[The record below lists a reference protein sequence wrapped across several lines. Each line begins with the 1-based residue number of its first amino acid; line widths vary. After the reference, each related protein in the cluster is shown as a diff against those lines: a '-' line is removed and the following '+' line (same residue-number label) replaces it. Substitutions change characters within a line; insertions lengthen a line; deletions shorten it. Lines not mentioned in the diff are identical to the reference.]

1 MLRWKQALTK
11 LWDIPFGIL
20 NPRLS
25 LLPLLGKV
33 KQLYRKQERENRKME
48 TKNQIWFV
56 SNLETHRRNTKLV
69 EVEK

>member
-1 MLRWKQALTK
+1 METGPDQTLGHS
-11 LWDIPFGIL
+11 LWYSQSAPE
-20 NPRLS
+20 PAS
-25 LLPLLGKV
+25 STGKS
-33 KQLYRKQERENRKME
+33 QTLYRNRNEKIEKMK

>member
-1 MLRWKQALTK
+1 METGPDQTLGHS
-11 LWDIPFGIL
+11 LWYSQTTPEPASTTGKSQTL
-20 NPRLS
+20 N
-25 LLPLLGKV
+25 
-33 KQLYRKQERENRKME
+33 RKQERENRKME